1 MQKFEIGSKVKEVPK
16 GYERVEAQKELEQKM
31 LIKGKENFYKN
42 INKAKALFSSLN

>member
-31 LIKGKENFYKN
+31 LIKGKENFF
-42 INKAKALFSSLN
+42 AGFCS